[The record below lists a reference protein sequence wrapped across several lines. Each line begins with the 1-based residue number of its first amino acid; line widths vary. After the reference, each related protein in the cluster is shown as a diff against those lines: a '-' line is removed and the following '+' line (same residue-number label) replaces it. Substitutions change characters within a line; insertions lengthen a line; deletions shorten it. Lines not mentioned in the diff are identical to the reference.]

1 MTDLVL
7 GKRFRDES
15 DHDSSQNIIF
25 PEQISFQDKG
35 FVTDFIL
42 KTAFCDRYQFE
53 GQDLRRILLRE
64 TGFVTNITMTQ
75 RKAKFINLH

>member
-25 PEQISFQDKG
+25 PERISFQDKG
-35 FVTDFIL
+35 FVTDL
-42 KTAFCDRYQFE
+42 VLGKRLRDGSQFGE
-53 GQDLRRILLRE
+53 QVSWRISRWG
-64 TGFVTNITMTQ
+64 TGFVTDLI
-75 RKAKFINLH
+75 LGEEVV